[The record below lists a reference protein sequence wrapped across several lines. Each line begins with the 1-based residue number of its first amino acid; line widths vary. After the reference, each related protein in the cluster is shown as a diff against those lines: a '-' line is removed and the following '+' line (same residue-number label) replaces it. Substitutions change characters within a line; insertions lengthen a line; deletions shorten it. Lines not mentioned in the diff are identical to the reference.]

1 MIWIVLIS
9 STGAYTQYTNRIL
22 PLILFYLLNC
32 IELIKIGRDLINLY
46 TFVVLH
52 FYLFLAAPLKTKSP
66 SNHIANG
73 KIAILIQK

>member
-46 TFVVLH
+46 IAF
-52 FYLFLAAPLKTKSP
+52 LFISRRAFKTKIPFKSYR
-66 SNHIANG
+66 
-73 KIAILIQK
+73 K